1 MQRLSPGFK
10 DHSASQ
16 DQAINNKARR
26 IDYMSGTVS
35 LTTTEQQ
42 IRMTGRWVDC
52 TIKRCPE
59 SEIQELAS
67 EIGHMID
74 VLNTLVERPR

>member
-1 MQRLSPGFK
+1 
-10 DHSASQ
+10 
-16 DQAINNKARR
+16 
-26 IDYMSGTVS
+26 MSGTVS

-67 EIGHMID
+67 EIGHIID
-74 VLNTLVERPR
+74 VLNTLVERSK

>member
-1 MQRLSPGFK
+1 
-10 DHSASQ
+10 
-16 DQAINNKARR
+16 
-26 IDYMSGTVS
+26 MSGTVN

-59 SEIQELAS
+59 SASNELAS

-74 VLNTLVERPR
+74 VLNTLVERPK